1 MMWDYLPTLLQGL
14 QTSLSL
20 TVCALLIGF
29 TLAVVMTV
37 IMAGRKGPLRW
48 LTKGYLTLFTGTP
61 LLIQIFLIYYGPGQF
76 ESLRTSVLWP
86 LLSEPWFCAMLALAL
101 NSAAYST
108 LLFYGAVK
116 AIPAGQWQSCSALGM
131 TRLQTLRI
139 LVPYALKRSLP
150 AYSNEVVLIFKGTSL
165 ASTITIMDIMGY
177 AQQLNAQTYDT
188 LAVFGMAGVIYLV
201 VNGLLTILMRQMEKR
216 MLAFEQRC

>member
-1 MMWDYLPTLLQGL
+1 MWDYLPTLLQGL

-76 ESLRTSVLWP
+76 ESLRNSMLWP

>member
-1 MMWDYLPTLLQGL
+1 MWDYLPTLLQGL

-76 ESLRTSVLWP
+76 EGLRNSVLWP

>member
-1 MMWDYLPTLLQGL
+1 MWDYLPTLLQGL

-76 ESLRTSVLWP
+76 ESLRNSVLWP

-216 MLAFEQRC
+216 MLAFEQRS

>member
-76 ESLRTSVLWP
+76 ESLRNSVLWP

>member
-1 MMWDYLPTLLQGL
+1 MDIAAGIHQPADR
-14 QTSLSL
+14 
-20 TVCALLIGF
+20 TVNQ
-29 TLAVVMTV
+29 
-37 IMAGRKGPLRW
+37 
-48 LTKGYLTLFTGTP
+48 

-76 ESLRTSVLWP
+76 ESLRNSVLWP

>member
-1 MMWDYLPTLLQGL
+1 MWDYLPTLLQGL

-37 IMAGRKGPLRW
+37 IMAGSKGPLRW

-76 ESLRTSVLWP
+76 ESLRNSVLWP

>member
-1 MMWDYLPTLLQGL
+1 MWDYLPTLLQGL

-29 TLAVVMTV
+29 TLAVAMTV

-76 ESLRTSVLWP
+76 ESLRNSVLWP

>member
-1 MMWDYLPTLLQGL
+1 MWDYLPTLLQGL

-37 IMAGRKGPLRW
+37 IMAGRKEPLRW

-76 ESLRTSVLWP
+76 ESLRNSVLWP

>member
-1 MMWDYLPTLLQGL
+1 MWDYLPTLLQGL

-37 IMAGRKGPLRW
+37 IMAGRKGPLRL

-76 ESLRTSVLWP
+76 ESLRNSVLWP

-188 LAVFGMAGVIYLV
+188 LAGFGMAGVIYLV

>member
-1 MMWDYLPTLLQGL
+1 MWDYLPTLLQGL

-20 TVCALLIGF
+20 TACALLIGF

-76 ESLRTSVLWP
+76 ESLRNSVLWP

-165 ASTITIMDIMGY
+165 ASTITIMDIMG
-177 AQQLNAQTYDT
+177 
-188 LAVFGMAGVIYLV
+188 
-201 VNGLLTILMRQMEKR
+201 
-216 MLAFEQRC
+216 

>member
-1 MMWDYLPTLLQGL
+1 MWSYFPTLMQGL

-29 TLAVVMTV
+29 TLAVLFTLV
-37 IMAGRKGPLRW
+37 MAGNNRPLRW

-76 ESLRTSVLWP
+76 DALRNSALWP
-86 LLSEPWFCAMLALAL
+86 LLSEPWFCAMIALAL

-116 AIPAGQWQSCSALGM
+116 AIPTGQWQACSALGM
-131 TRLQTLRI
+131 TQPQTLRI
-139 LVPYALKRSLP
+139 LLPFALKRALP
-150 AYSNEVVLIFKGTSL
+150 SYSNEVVLIFKGTSL

-188 LAVFGMAGVIYLV
+188 LAVFGMAGVIYLA
-201 VNGLLTILMRQMEKR
+201 VNGVLTLSMRALEKR
-216 MLAFEQRC
+216 MLAFEQR

>member
-1 MMWDYLPTLLQGL
+1 MWDYLPTLLQGL

-76 ESLRTSVLWP
+76 ESLRNGVLWP

>member
-1 MMWDYLPTLLQGL
+1 MWDYLPTLLQGL

-37 IMAGRKGPLRW
+37 IMAGRKGSLRW

-76 ESLRTSVLWP
+76 ESLRNSVLWP

>member
-1 MMWDYLPTLLQGL
+1 MWDYLPTLLQGL

-37 IMAGRKGPLRW
+37 IMAGNKGALRW

-76 ESLRTSVLWP
+76 ESLRNSVLWP

-188 LAVFGMAGVIYLV
+188 LAVFGMAGVIYLA

>member
-1 MMWDYLPTLLQGL
+1 MWSYFPTLMQGL

-29 TLAVVMTV
+29 TLAVLFTLV
-37 IMAGRKGPLRW
+37 MAGNNRPLRG

-76 ESLRTSVLWP
+76 DALRNSALWP
-86 LLSEPWFCAMLALAL
+86 LLSEPWFCAMIALAL

-116 AIPAGQWQSCSALGM
+116 AIPTGQWQACSALGM
-131 TRLQTLRI
+131 TQPQTLRI
-139 LVPYALKRSLP
+139 LLPFALKRALP
-150 AYSNEVVLIFKGTSL
+150 SYSNEVVLIFKGTSL

-188 LAVFGMAGVIYLV
+188 LAVFGMAGVIYLA
-201 VNGLLTILMRQMEKR
+201 VNGVLTLSMRALEKR
-216 MLAFEQRC
+216 MLAFEQQ

>member
-1 MMWDYLPTLLQGL
+1 MWDYLPTLLQGL

-76 ESLRTSVLWP
+76 ESLRNSVLWP

-216 MLAFEQRC
+216 MLVFEQRC

>member
-1 MMWDYLPTLLQGL
+1 MWDYLPTLLQGL

-76 ESLRTSVLWP
+76 ESLRNSVLWP

-116 AIPAGQWQSCSALGM
+116 AIPTGQWQSCSALGM

>member
-1 MMWDYLPTLLQGL
+1 MWDYLPTLLQGL

-76 ESLRTSVLWP
+76 ESLRNSVLWP

-150 AYSNEVVLIFKGTSL
+150 AYSNEVVLIFKGSSL

>member
-1 MMWDYLPTLLQGL
+1 MWDYLPTLLQGL

-76 ESLRTSVLWP
+76 ESLRNSVLWP

-165 ASTITIMDIMGY
+165 TSTITIMDIMGY

>member
-1 MMWDYLPTLLQGL
+1 MWSYFPTLMQGL

-29 TLAVVMTV
+29 TLAVLFTRV
-37 IMAGRKGPLRW
+37 MAGNHRPLRW

-76 ESLRTSVLWP
+76 DALHNSALWP
-86 LLSEPWFCAMLALAL
+86 LLSEPWFCAMIALAL

-116 AIPAGQWQSCSALGM
+116 AIPAGQWQACSALGM
-131 TRLQTLRI
+131 NRRQTLRI
-139 LVPYALKRSLP
+139 LLPFALKRALP
-150 AYSNEVVLIFKGTSL
+150 SYSNEVVLIFKGTSL

-188 LAVFGMAGVIYLV
+188 LAVFGMAGVIYLA
-201 VNGLLTILMRQMEKR
+201 VNGVLTLSMRALEKR
-216 MLAFEQRC
+216 MLAFEQR

>member
-1 MMWDYLPTLLQGL
+1 MWDYLPTLLQGL

-37 IMAGRKGPLRW
+37 IIAGRKGPLRW

-76 ESLRTSVLWP
+76 ESLRNSVLWP

>member
-1 MMWDYLPTLLQGL
+1 
-14 QTSLSL
+14 
-20 TVCALLIGF
+20 
-29 TLAVVMTV
+29 MTV

-76 ESLRTSVLWP
+76 ESLRNSVLWP

-116 AIPAGQWQSCSALGM
+116 AIPADSGN
-131 TRLQTLRI
+131 
-139 LVPYALKRSLP
+139 LVAHW
-150 AYSNEVVLIFKGTSL
+150 E
-165 ASTITIMDIMGY
+165 
-177 AQQLNAQTYDT
+177 
-188 LAVFGMAGVIYLV
+188 
-201 VNGLLTILMRQMEKR
+201 
-216 MLAFEQRC
+216 

>member
-1 MMWDYLPTLLQGL
+1 MWSYFPTLMQGL

-29 TLAVVMTV
+29 TLAVLFTLV
-37 IMAGRKGPLRW
+37 MAGNNRPLRW

-76 ESLRTSVLWP
+76 DALRNSTLWP
-86 LLSEPWFCAMLALAL
+86 LLSEPWFCAMIALAL

-116 AIPAGQWQSCSALGM
+116 AIPTGQWQACSALGM
-131 TRLQTLRI
+131 TQPQTLRI
-139 LVPYALKRSLP
+139 LLPFALKRALP
-150 AYSNEVVLIFKGTSL
+150 SYSNEVVLIFKGTSL

-188 LAVFGMAGVIYLV
+188 LAVFGMAGVIYLA
-201 VNGLLTILMRQMEKR
+201 VNGVLTLSMRALEKR
-216 MLAFEQRC
+216 MLAFEQR

>member
-1 MMWDYLPTLLQGL
+1 MWDYLPTLLQGL

-61 LLIQIFLIYYGPGQF
+61 LLIQIFLIYYGLGQF
-76 ESLRTSVLWP
+76 ESLRNSVLWP

>member
-1 MMWDYLPTLLQGL
+1 MWDYLPTLLQGL

-20 TVCALLIGF
+20 TVYALLIGF

-76 ESLRTSVLWP
+76 ETLRNSVLWP

>member
-1 MMWDYLPTLLQGL
+1 MWDYLPTLLQGL

-20 TVCALLIGF
+20 TASALLIGF

-76 ESLRTSVLWP
+76 ESLRNSVLWP

>member
-1 MMWDYLPTLLQGL
+1 MWDYLPTLLQGL

-37 IMAGRKGPLRW
+37 IMAGRKRPLRW

-76 ESLRTSVLWP
+76 ESLRNSVLWP

-188 LAVFGMAGVIYLV
+188 LAVFGMAGMIYLV

>member
-1 MMWDYLPTLLQGL
+1 MWNYLPTLLQGL

-20 TVCALLIGF
+20 TVCVLLIGF

-37 IMAGRKGPLRW
+37 IMAGRKGPLRL

-76 ESLRTSVLWP
+76 ESLRNSVLWP

-188 LAVFGMAGVIYLV
+188 LAVFGMAGMIYLV

>member
-1 MMWDYLPTLLQGL
+1 MWDYLPTLLQGL

-76 ESLRTSVLWP
+76 ESLRNSVLWP

-188 LAVFGMAGVIYLV
+188 LAVFGMAGMIYLV

>member
-1 MMWDYLPTLLQGL
+1 MWDYLPTLLQGL

-76 ESLRTSVLWP
+76 ESLRNSVLWP

-216 MLAFEQRC
+216 MLAFEQCC

>member
-1 MMWDYLPTLLQGL
+1 MWDYLPTLLQGL

-76 ESLRTSVLWP
+76 ESLRNSVLWP

-116 AIPAGQWQSCSALGM
+116 AIPAEQWQSCSALGM

>member
-1 MMWDYLPTLLQGL
+1 MWDYLPTLLQGL

-76 ESLRTSVLWP
+76 ESLRNSVLWP

-201 VNGLLTILMRQMEKR
+201 VN
-216 MLAFEQRC
+216 

>member
-1 MMWDYLPTLLQGL
+1 MWSYFPTLMQGL

-29 TLAVVMTV
+29 TLAVLFTLVMA
-37 IMAGRKGPLRW
+37 MAGNNRPLRW

-76 ESLRTSVLWP
+76 DALRNSALWP
-86 LLSEPWFCAMLALAL
+86 LLSEPWFCAMIALAL

-116 AIPAGQWQSCSALGM
+116 AIPTGQWQACSALGM
-131 TRLQTLRI
+131 TQPQTLRI
-139 LVPYALKRSLP
+139 LLPFALKRALP
-150 AYSNEVVLIFKGTSL
+150 SYSNEVVLIFKGTSL

-188 LAVFGMAGVIYLV
+188 LAVFGMAGVIYLA
-201 VNGLLTILMRQMEKR
+201 VNGVLTLSMRALEKR
-216 MLAFEQRC
+216 MLAFEQR

>member
-1 MMWDYLPTLLQGL
+1 MWDYLPTLLQGL

>member
-1 MMWDYLPTLLQGL
+1 MWDYLPTLLQGL

-37 IMAGRKGPLRW
+37 IMAGRKGPLRL

-76 ESLRTSVLWP
+76 ESLRNSVLWP

>member
-1 MMWDYLPTLLQGL
+1 MWSYFPTLMQGL

-29 TLAVVMTV
+29 TLAVLFTLV
-37 IMAGRKGPLRW
+37 MAGNNRPLRW

-76 ESLRTSVLWP
+76 DALRNSALWP
-86 LLSEPWFCAMLALAL
+86 LLSEPWFCAMIALAL

-116 AIPAGQWQSCSALGM
+116 AIPAGQWQACSALGM
-131 TRLQTLRI
+131 NRRQTLRI
-139 LVPYALKRSLP
+139 LLPFALKRALP
-150 AYSNEVVLIFKGTSL
+150 SYSNEVVLIFKGTSL

-188 LAVFGMAGVIYLV
+188 LAVFGMAGVIYLA
-201 VNGLLTILMRQMEKR
+201 VNGVLTLSMRALEKR
-216 MLAFEQRC
+216 MLAFEQR